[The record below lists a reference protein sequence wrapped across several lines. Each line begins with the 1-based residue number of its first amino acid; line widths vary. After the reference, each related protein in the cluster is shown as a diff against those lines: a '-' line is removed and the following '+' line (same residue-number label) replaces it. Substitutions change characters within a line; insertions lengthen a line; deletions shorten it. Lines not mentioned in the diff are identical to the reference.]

1 MRGQHISVHH
11 QHRHPPCKWK
21 QLMWID
27 VELHPDAFNHWS
39 FIYRTCIYA
48 GFSWSLQHHLWYT
61 SCNNHPC
68 RQYRTQGPIILSQ
81 RRHRISLL
89 LFVVQVTV
97 ALIDLSPELSYTSV
111 PRLSP
116 HSFLQAKAKN
126 TSHYAMLA
134 GPSNIFLDNNFIAK
148 VIVTYAGRVI
158 ALPIQNPVFIRP
170 CKFLRPARIS
180 FWLLAAR
187 MHKG

>member
-1 MRGQHISVHH
+1 MCTINPKFH
-11 QHRHPPCKWK
+11 
-21 QLMWID
+21 
-27 VELHPDAFNHWS
+27 
-39 FIYRTCIYA
+39 YRTLRRILCWLSCYGSVRDESCSLIIYIVHS

-61 SCNNHPC
+61 SCNIHPC
-68 RQYRTQGPIILSQ
+68 RQYRTQGTIICILSQ
-81 RRHRISLL
+81 RRHRL
-89 LFVVQVTV
+89 LFVIQVTV

-148 VIVTYAGRVI
+148 V
-158 ALPIQNPVFIRP
+158 
-170 CKFLRPARIS
+170 
-180 FWLLAAR
+180 
-187 MHKG
+187 

>member
-1 MRGQHISVHH
+1 MLAIPYGSV
-11 QHRHPPCKWK
+11 RDESYS
-21 QLMWID
+21 LI
-27 VELHPDAFNHWS
+27 
-39 FIYRTCIYA
+39 IYIVHS

-148 VIVTYAGRVI
+148 VYY
-158 ALPIQNPVFIRP
+158 
-170 CKFLRPARIS
+170 IS
-180 FWLLAAR
+180 TSI
-187 MHKG
+187 